1 MRGRFWMNFNEHY
14 IDGHA
19 FLSPSTHSWINY
31 DDDRL
36 IDRFQSW
43 QATQRGTQLHELA
56 EQLIRMRVKVE
67 HKRRTFNMYV
77 NDAIKYGMTPE
88 QPLVYSENCFGT
100 ADAISFEHNF
110 LRIHDLKT
118 GVTKA
123 SMDQLKIYMALFCLE
138 YEYSADGI
146 KAELRIYQS
155 NDIVVCKPDPVE
167 IDYIMSTIVHADAII
182 KELRRTG

>member
-1 MRGRFWMNFNEHY
+1 MNFNEHY

-31 DDDRL
+31 DDDHL
-36 IDRFQSW
+36 IDRYQTY
-43 QATQRGTQLHELA
+43 QATLRGTRLHELA

-67 HKRRTFNMYV
+67 HKHSTFNMYV
-77 NDAIKYGMTPE
+77 NDAIKYRMTPE

-100 ADAISFEHNF
+100 ADAISFENNL

-138 YEYSADGI
+138 YDHGPNEI

-155 NDIVVCKPDPVE
+155 DDIVVHKPDPME
-167 IDYIMSTIVHADAII
+167 IDYIMSTIIHADAIV
-182 KELRRTG
+182 KELRQIG